1 MSKERK
7 GVSPSDAGQ
16 PARSAA
22 NKLRN
27 IAKAKARREADAKKC
42 QALFRGS
49 TRSARRDA
57 ARPAWLNQEIDPK
70 GRSKP
75 LSAFDTPTV

>member
-7 GVSPSDAGQ
+7 GVLPSDAGQ
-16 PARSAA
+16 PARSTA
-22 NKLRN
+22 NELRN

-42 QALFRGS
+42 PATRHGS

-57 ARPAWLNQEIDPK
+57 ARPAWLNQEIGPN